1 VAGLVFTGYPGASRS
16 ARQVQAS
23 AKLFFDVFRQHD
35 PGNLLL
41 AQAEAET
48 LAQEL
53 DVERLQ
59 RCLARMAAA
68 PQLSFTR
75 PQRLTPFA
83 FPLMVERLRERV
95 TTEQLNQRV
104 LRLLAEMEA
113 AQQHTSPGP
122 AATAG
127 VPPRRRRSARVRRP
141 SP

>member
-1 VAGLVFTGYPGASRS
+1 
-16 ARQVQAS
+16 VQAS

-104 LRLLAEMEA
+104 LRLLAVMEA
-113 AQQHTSPGP
+113 ALAPEAAVQPTPQHR
-122 AATAG
+122 
-127 VPPRRRRSARVRRP
+127 PRP
-141 SP
+141 LPL

>member
-1 VAGLVFTGYPGASRS
+1 MA
-16 ARQVQAS
+16 AS
-23 AKLFFDVFRQHD
+23 A
-35 PGNLLL
+35 
-41 AQAEAET
+41 
-48 LAQEL
+48 
-53 DVERLQ
+53 
-59 RCLARMAAA
+59 
-68 PQLSFTR
+68 QLSFTR

-122 AATAG
+122 VATAG
-127 VPPRRRRSARVRRP
+127 VPPRRRRSARVLRP